1 MMRDPATQVQRK
13 KFANR
18 SASRSRA
25 SSSRHG
31 NKPPDYSADI
41 VMVSAMMR

>member
-1 MMRDPATQVQRK
+1 MQDQATQVRREK
-13 KFANR
+13 LANC

-41 VMVSAMMR
+41 VVVLAMMR